1 MLKQH
6 KLITNRSIISSHKR
20 PLERSSIED
29 SELAESVM
37 RLVENSGNVRD
48 SLICRQRAVGFDVAS
63 HAVDDVRHGDAGI
76 GIVGVVVK
84 DGGFVYGAVCA

>member
-1 MLKQH
+1 
-6 KLITNRSIISSHKR
+6 
-20 PLERSSIED
+20 
-29 SELAESVM
+29 
-37 RLVENSGNVRD
+37 
-48 SLICRQRAVGFDVAS
+48 VGFDVAS